1 MCSIYVSNA
10 CLNVCIFLYIRT
22 FTIHLPHV
30 EHVKIQTLIYIS
42 VLFTLSLSTFSGS
55 IRFSAFGN
63 SGSKVPVFELRENF
77 LFDPLKSRN
86 ITQVRNQKGFLKLSN
101 L

>member
-1 MCSIYVSNA
+1 MFWICVPYNMFQMHVK
-10 CLNVCIFLYIRT
+10 CFLFYIRT

-30 EHVKIQTLIYIS
+30 EHVKIKTSIYIS
-42 VLFTLSLSTFSGS
+42 VLFTLSLSTFSGN

-77 LFDPLKSRN
+77 LFDPLKPRN
-86 ITQVRNQKGFLKLSN
+86 ITQVHNQKGF
-101 L
+101 

>member
-1 MCSIYVSNA
+1 MFV
-10 CLNVCIFLYIRT
+10 FFFYIRT

-30 EHVKIQTLIYIS
+30 EHVKIRTSIYIS

-86 ITQVRNQKGFLKLSN
+86 ITQVHVHNQKEFLKLSN

>member
-1 MCSIYVSNA
+1 MFQMHFK
-10 CLNVCIFLYIRT
+10 CLYFFYIRT

-42 VLFTLSLSTFSGS
+42 VLFTLSLSTFSGN

-86 ITQVRNQKGFLKLSN
+86 ITQVHIQKGFLKLSN